1 MVYTFYMTYTIRPE
15 LQETMNHLG
24 YGSLT
29 PVQKES
35 IPLFL
40 EGHDLYVQAGTG
52 AGKTAAFLLPILN
65 QLTPLERKTRALIIA
80 PTRELAFQIKT
91 LSDSFSS
98 YLKIRTACMIGG
110 KKYEHQV
117 NMLRHHPEIITGTAG
132 RLLDLIRQGLI
143 GMDDLKWVV
152 LDEADMLLSLGQ
164 RQEVSAIIES
174 LPAGIQTV
182 MYSATMDES
191 LTSLFPGEYRSVV
204 INETEVNPHIKQYY
218 IRTDNI
224 YEDLALNLRGLPFG
238 CIVFFNRQSDCA
250 KAVKILHFNSIT
262 AEEYHA
268 GLKQSKR
275 EQIIQSFS
283 DRELGIVCATDAAA
297 RGLDLPNVGLVVHC
311 GLPFDRETYIH
322 RCGRAAH
329 QGGTAY
335 SILLLN
341 EEEAQSEKGQLL
353 ISGCEKL
360 ASLSEMDLDPDLPV
374 FQPESALPDFHMY
387 SISAGKRDHIRKAD
401 IVGALCEL
409 IPFEEIGTIFI
420 DDNYTD
426 VQILSEKTLPAQIKI
441 KGKIRKI
448 RMNNSLPF

>member
-1 MVYTFYMTYTIRPE
+1 MVYTFYMTYNLRHE
-15 LQETMNHLG
+15 LKETMNASG
-24 YGSLT
+24 YDDLT
-29 PVQKES
+29 RVQKES
-35 IPLFL
+35 IPLFM
-40 EGHDLYVQAGTG
+40 EGHDLYVQAETG

-80 PTRELAFQIKT
+80 PTRELAVQIKT
-91 LSDSFSS
+91 LSDRFSS
-98 YLKIRTACMIGG
+98 YLKIHTACMIGG
-110 KKYEHQV
+110 KQYSHQL
-117 NMLRHHPEIITGTAG
+117 NMLKQHPEIITGTAG

-143 GMDDLKWVV
+143 DLSDLKWVV

-164 RQEVSAIIES
+164 RQEVSAILEA

-204 INETEVNPHIKQYY
+204 IDETEVNPHVRQYY
-218 IRTDNI
+218 IRTDNA
-224 YEDLALNLRGLPFG
+224 YEDLAQILGELPFG
-238 CIVFFNRQSDCA
+238 CIVFFNRQSDCI
-250 KAVKILHFNSIT
+250 KAVKALHTHDIP
-262 AEEYHA
+262 AEAYHA

-275 EQIIQSFS
+275 EQIIHSFS
-283 DRELGIVCATDAAA
+283 NRELNVICATDAAA
-297 RGLDLPNVGLVVHC
+297 RGLDLPDIGLVVHC

-335 SILLLN
+335 SVLLLN
-341 EEEAQSEKGQLL
+341 EEAASEKGQFL
-353 ISGCEKL
+353 ISGCEQL
-360 ASLSEMDLDPDLPV
+360 ASLNEADLNPDLPV
-374 FQPESALPDFHMY
+374 FQPELPVPLVNMY
-387 SISAGKRDHIRKAD
+387 SISAGKRDHVRKAD

-420 DDNYTD
+420 DDSYTD
-426 VQILSEKTLPAQIKI
+426 VQILSDQELPEQIKI

-448 RMNNSLPF
+448 RLNDSLPF

>member
-1 MVYTFYMTYTIRPE
+1 MVYTSYMTYTIRPE
-15 LQETMNHLG
+15 LQETMDFLEYKN
-24 YGSLT
+24 LT

-35 IPLFL
+35 IPLFM

-65 QLTPLERKTRALIIA
+65 QITPLERKTRALIIA
-80 PTRELAFQIKT
+80 PTRELAVQIKT
-91 LSDSFSS
+91 LSDRFSAR
-98 YLKIRTACMIGG
+98 LKIHTACMIGG
-110 KKYEHQV
+110 KKYNHQL
-117 NMLRHHPEIITGTAG
+117 NMLKQHPEIITGTAG

-143 GMDDLKWVV
+143 DLHDLRWVV

-164 RQEVSAIIES
+164 RQEVSAILEA
-174 LPAGIQTV
+174 LPSGIQTV

-218 IRTDNI
+218 IRTDEI
-224 YEDLALNLRGLPFG
+224 YEDLAHILGELPFG
-238 CIVFFNRQSDCA
+238 CIVFFKRQSDCI
-250 KAVKILHFNSIT
+250 KAVKALRAKDRH
-262 AEEYHA
+262 AEAYHA
-268 GLKQSKR
+268 GLKQSRR

-283 DRELGIVCATDAAA
+283 HSELSIICATDAAA
-297 RGLDLPNVGLVVHC
+297 RGLDLPDVGLVVHC
-311 GLPFDRETYIH
+311 GLPFDMETYIH

-335 SILLLN
+335 SVLLLN
-341 EEEAQSEKGQLL
+341 DEELQSETGQAL
-353 ISGCEKL
+353 ISGCEQA
-360 ASLSEMDLDPDLPV
+360 ASLSEMDLKPDLPV
-374 FQPESALPDFHMY
+374 FRPEIPLPFVNMY

-409 IPFEEIGTIFI
+409 IPFEDIGTIFI
-420 DDNYTD
+420 DDRYTD
-426 VQILSEKTLPAQIKI
+426 VQLLSDKTLPEKIKI

-448 RMNNSLPF
+448 KLNDSLPF

>member
-1 MVYTFYMTYTIRPE
+1 MVYTFYMKYDIRPE
-15 LQETMNHLG
+15 LLETMRHLG

-35 IPLFL
+35 IPLFM

-80 PTRELAFQIKT
+80 PTRELAVQIKT
-91 LSDSFSS
+91 LSDRFSA

-117 NMLRHHPEIITGTAG
+117 NMLKQHPEIITGTAG
-132 RLLDLIRQGLI
+132 RILDLIRQGLI
-143 GMDDLKWVV
+143 GPDDLKWVV

-164 RQEVSAIIES
+164 RQEVSAILEA
-174 LPAGIQTV
+174 LPSGIQTV

-204 INETEVNPHIKQYY
+204 INETEVNPHVRQYY
-218 IRTDNI
+218 IVTDNV
-224 YEDLALNLRGLPFG
+224 YEDLAMNLGELPFG
-238 CIVFFNRQSDCA
+238 CIVFFNRQSDCIKGV
-250 KAVKILHFNSIT
+250 KALHANDIP
-262 AEEYHA
+262 AEAYHA
-268 GLKQSKR
+268 GLKQSRR

-283 DRELGIVCATDAAA
+283 NLELCVICATDAAA
-297 RGLDLPNVGLVVHC
+297 RGLDLPEIGLVVHC

-341 EEEAQSEKGQLL
+341 EEEAASEKGQLL
-353 ISGCEKL
+353 ISGCEQL
-360 ASLSEMDLDPDLPV
+360 ASVSEMDLKPELPV
-374 FQPESALPDFHMY
+374 FRPEVPLPFVNMY

-420 DDNYTD
+420 DDRYTD
-426 VQILSEKTLPAQIKI
+426 VQILSDKTLPEQIKI